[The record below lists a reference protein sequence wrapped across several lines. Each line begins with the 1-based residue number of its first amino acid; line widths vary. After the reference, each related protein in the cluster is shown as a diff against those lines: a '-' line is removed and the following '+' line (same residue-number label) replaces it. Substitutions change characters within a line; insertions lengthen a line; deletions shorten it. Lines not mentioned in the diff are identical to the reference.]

1 MPTNNGTAKTDTF
14 SEMIN
19 EYLVYSNILF
29 EEFKSQNWMMQK
41 ANIKPGWNG
50 GDLIVPFQ
58 QSYASSVRMGG
69 LAATDD
75 VDNASYVRGKINGY
89 QEVYATLLFNSKDLF
104 EHNRI
109 SETNFLKILPDQIT
123 QTMKFAKQQVS
134 IQVLN
139 GGGIDAVVSGFAG
152 GNDGLLNVKHPER
165 FMIGMKIIAADADT
179 SVGNTGTPDAIPDV
193 YVALINKNTAILT
206 CRTARGAAGGSLVNM
221 TGLDATTTI
230 YTENQRLGVGGGKSF
245 TSLKDMLLPASL
257 GGSDTFA
264 TKTKTD
270 QPFTQP
276 VLYDATRTSGDWQGS
291 ADVDGNTILTLI
303 FDAYRKGIQLGAEPI
318 EWAMSWKHYSAAL
331 LAIEKGS
338 GGFKNVKPAVNYAG
352 YSSITVGGA
361 IGAVVLSGV
370 RELNDD
376 FIYGINPMYFDFHV
390 QNQPWRIMTSPDG
403 LKYFTVRNTTGY
415 QYLIDMQ
422 MLGDFI
428 YRHPWSAT
436 VIHSIPDY
444 EVSAIT

>member
-1 MPTNNGTAKTDTF
+1 MPYTNNGTAKTDTF
-14 SEMIN
+14 SDMIN

-29 EEFKSQNWMMQK
+29 EEFKDQNWMMQK
-41 ANIKPGWNG
+41 CNVKPGWNG

-69 LAATDD
+69 LAASSDI
-75 VDNASYVRGKINGY
+75 DNASYIRGKINGY
-89 QEVYATLLFNSKDLF
+89 QEVYASLLFNSKDLF

-109 SETNFLKILPDQIT
+109 SETNFLKLLPDQIT

-139 GGGIDAVVSGFAG
+139 GGGLDEVSAG
-152 GNDGLLNVKHPER
+152 YAGANDGVINVKHPER
-165 FMIGMKIIAADADT
+165 FMIGQRIIAADGDT
-179 SVGNTGTPDAIPDV
+179 SVGNDATPDAIPAV
-193 YVALINKNTAILT
+193 YIALIDKNAGTIT
-206 CRTARGAAGGSLVNM
+206 CRTARGGGGALVDM
-221 TGLDATTTI
+221 SGLDATTVV
-230 YTENQRLGVGGGKSF
+230 YTENQNSAASGKAF
-245 TSLKDMLLPASL
+245 TSLKDMLLPNSL

-264 TKTKTD
+264 TITKAN

-276 VLYDATRTSGDWQGS
+276 VLYDATQTTGDWQGAS
-291 ADVDGNTILTLI
+291 AVDGNAVLTMI
-303 FDAYRKGIQLGAEPI
+303 FDAYRKGIQLGAEPV

-331 LAIEKGS
+331 LALEKGS
-338 GGFKNVKPAVNYAG
+338 GGFKNVEPAVNYAG
-352 YSSITVGGA
+352 YSSIQVGGA
-361 IGAVVLSGV
+361 QGAVTLSGV

-376 FIYGINPMYFDFHV
+376 FIYGINPAYFDFHV
-390 QNQPWRIMTSPDG
+390 QNQPWRVMSSPDG
-403 LKYFTVRNTTGY
+403 LKYFSVRNQTGY
-415 QYLIDMQ
+415 QYIIDMQ

-444 EVSAIT
+444 DVSAIT

>member
-1 MPTNNGTAKTDTF
+1 MPYTNNGTAKSDTF

-19 EYLVYSNILF
+19 EYLVYSSILF
-29 EEFKSQNWMMQK
+29 EEFKDQNWMMQK

-69 LAATDD
+69 LASESDIDTAT
-75 VDNASYVRGKINGY
+75 YVRGKINGY

-104 EHNRI
+104 EHQRV
-109 SETNFLKILPDQIT
+109 SEQNFLKLLPDQIT

-139 GGGIDAVVSGFAG
+139 GGGIDEVRTGFTG
-152 GNDGLLNVKHPER
+152 GNDGLLTVKHPER
-165 FMIGMKIIAADADT
+165 FMIGMRIIAADSDT
-179 SVGNTGTPDAIPDV
+179 SVGNGVTPDAIPAV
-193 YVALINKNTAILT
+193 YVNLIDKNTGLLT
-206 CRTARGAAGGSLVNM
+206 CRTLRGGLGSLVNM
-221 TGLDATTTI
+221 TGLDATTVI
-230 YTENQRLGVGGGKSF
+230 YTENQRASASGKSF

-257 GGSDTFA
+257 GGSDTFCTIA
-264 TKTKTD
+264 KVN

-276 VLYDATRTSGDWQGS
+276 VLYDATRTSGDWQGAS
-291 ADVDGNTILTLI
+291 DVDGNAILTLI

-331 LAIEKGS
+331 LALEKGS
-338 GGFKNVKPAVNYAG
+338 GGFKNVKPAVNFAG
-352 YSSITVGGA
+352 YSSIMVGGA
-361 IGAVVLSGV
+361 QGAVTLSGV

-376 FIYGINPMYFDFHV
+376 FIYGINPAYFDFHV
-390 QNQPWRIMTSPDG
+390 QNNPWRVMSSPDG
-403 LKYFTVRNTTGY
+403 LKYYTIRNTSGY

-422 MLGDFI
+422 LLGDFV
-428 YRHPWSAT
+428 YRMPWSAC

-444 EVSAIT
+444 NVSAIT